1 MTRRFAVS
9 LPLEI
14 AYKREAMLAV
24 ELLDAVTLERVTR
37 GVEVIAKGIAGK
49 PVVNHGGLFVWVK
62 QDATKFAG
70 LSIDPFAAPF
80 DPVELTAAQVSRPI
94 HSVQLHPLP
103 SYPFAPGITAIRGRL
118 VESDSMPPQVPRV
131 AIPGA
136 TIRFEWLDDDGI
148 TWHPWQA
155 PRVTTKTGDF
165 TAIVRLA
172 RGRLHPGSPPAPPK
186 PDEPRLDAAGNL
198 SIRVFAKGA
207 NGAQKQKI
215 YPLPQGRV
223 TDKTFAWDDLQ

>member
-1 MTRRFAVS
+1 MTRQFAVR
-9 LPLEI
+9 LPTEV
-14 AYKREAMLAV
+14 AYTRESMLAV
-24 ELLDAVTLERVTR
+24 EVLDAVTLERVTQ
-37 GVEVIAKGIAGK
+37 GVAVIAKGIAGK
-49 PVVNHGGLFVWVK
+49 PVVNHSGLFVWVK
-62 QDATKFAG
+62 QDATKFDG
-70 LSIDPFAAPF
+70 ITIDPFAAPF
-80 DPVELTAAQVSRPI
+80 ERVELTAAQVNRPL

-118 VESDSMPPQVPRV
+118 VESDSMAPQVPRV

-148 TWHPWQA
+148 TWHAWQA

-165 TAIVRLA
+165 TAMVRLA
-172 RGRLHPGSPPAPPK
+172 RGRLHEGSPPPPPK

-198 SIRVFAKGA
+198 SIRVFARRADGL
-207 NGAQKQKI
+207 QKQKI

-223 TDKTFAWDDLQ
+223 ADQTFAWDDLQ